1 MRVLLRDPNDPLSV
15 SNELGSGAVNI
26 IDLANQDSCAFIAT
40 DDLGF
45 LMKENQFRI
54 LGRLD
59 EAELRGCNLLVQ

>member
-1 MRVLLRDPNDPLSV
+1 
-15 SNELGSGAVNI
+15 GSGAVNI

-45 LMKENQFRI
+45 LTKENQFKI